1 MQFAFGVFIVVLL
14 ALVFVGFF
22 TGSRDMQTATIQFAL
37 LGIIVM
43 LAVAL
48 FAELRGPGTDDT
60 TDNQHTTTAT
70 VTVTAPAP
78 QP

>member
-1 MQFAFGVFIVVLL
+1 MQFAFAVFIVVLL
-14 ALVFVGFF
+14 ALVFIGFF
-22 TGSRDMQTATIQFAL
+22 TDSRDMQTAAIQFAL
-37 LGIIVM
+37 LGTIVM
-43 LAVAL
+43 LGIVL
-48 FAELRGPGTDDT
+48 LVEMRVSGTDDT